1 MITRIEAHNYRC
13 FPRLVIDLDRYHVLA
28 GANGA
33 GKTTLLDIP
42 VFIGELLRR
51 RDLVGAVLER
61 QDSGRAPRASTLT
74 DLLHN
79 GQGDAIA
86 FAFEARLPRFVTDVL
101 GESSQARLGRP
112 VPTHL
117 RYELRLEITT
127 REIRVAD
134 EYLFLFPED
143 GSRPAPGLFPQGR
156 SVAPGALE
164 NDDWQ
169 SVIHRAGGPLTQF
182 TPESTS
188 QPTDLPQ
195 LRLSPSQL
203 ALGAVPPDETLFPA
217 ALWFA
222 ALLRDAVYFDP
233 DPEALRSAAPPG
245 LPERLT
251 ASGQSLP
258 WLALGLQ
265 DSAPGDFSSWI
276 DHVRTAL
283 PQIKNIRAYERE
295 ADHYAYLSVEYEGGY
310 RITSPGLSD
319 GTLKILAVTLL
330 PFLDMKTMPRLLV
343 TEEPEN
349 GIHPRAIETVIESLS
364 SLFDV
369 QVWVSTHSPIVLA
382 HTELRNILATRLA
395 EDGSV
400 SVVPGDHHP
409 RLREWQGEVDL
420 GTLFAAGV
428 LS

>member
-13 FPRLVIDLDRYHVLA
+13 FPALSVDLGRYHVLA

-42 VFIGELLRR
+42 MFVGELIRR
-51 RDLVGAVLER
+51 RGIVAALLDQ
-61 QDSGRAPRASTLT
+61 QDNGRAPRASTLT
-74 DLLHN
+74 DLLHK
-79 GQGDAIA
+79 GQGDAVA
-86 FAFEARLPRFVTDVL
+86 FAFEARLPSFIAAVL
-101 GESSQARLGRP
+101 GETSQARVGGT

-117 RYELRLEITT
+117 RYELRLVITA
-127 REIRVAD
+127 REIGIAD
-134 EYLFLFPED
+134 EYLFLFAED
-143 GSRPAPGLFPQGR
+143 GDRPATGTFPQGR
-156 SVAPGALE
+156 SVVGLE
-164 NDDWQ
+164 LQHDGWQ
-169 SVIHRAGGPLTQF
+169 SVIHRPGGPLTQF
-182 TPESTS
+182 TPETTR
-188 QPTDLPQ
+188 QPTDIPQ
-195 LRLSPSQL
+195 LRLASTQL

-217 ALWFA
+217 SLWFA
-222 ALLRDAVYFDP
+222 GLLRDAVYFAP
-233 DPEALRSAAPPG
+233 DPEALRGAAPPG
-245 LPERLT
+245 LPKRLT
-251 ASGQSLP
+251 PSGRSLP

-265 DSAPGDFSSWI
+265 NSRPADFSSWI

-283 PQIKNIRAYERE
+283 PQIKDIRAHERE
-295 ADHYAYLSVEYEGGY
+295 GDHYAYFSVEYEGGY
-310 RITSPGLSD
+310 QVTSPGLSD
-319 GTLKILAVTLL
+319 GTLKIMAVTLL
-330 PFLDMKTMPRLLV
+330 PFLGAEAVPRLLV

-349 GIHPRAIETVIESLS
+349 GIHPRAIETAIESLS

-382 HTELRNILATRLA
+382 HTERHDILATRLT

-400 SVVPGDHHP
+400 SVVPGDLHP